1 MAHLSAQELIQLEFA
16 LSKRHSELLDD
27 INRVLLD
34 SSGAEFID
42 NITDFLEQD
51 DASIEHL
58 VTGITLEEIRK
69 YVNELRAIEKAKTR
83 LDNNSFGLCKDCAH
97 AISFNHLLQA
107 PTTLRCDTCSHA
119 TNSIKKVG

>member
-1 MAHLSAQELIQLEFA
+1 MTHLSAQELIQLEFA

-27 INRVLLD
+27 ISHVLMD

-42 NITDFLEQD
+42 NINEFLEQD
-51 DASIEHL
+51 DTSIEHL

-69 YVNELRAIEKAKTR
+69 YVNELRAIEKAKSR
-83 LDNNSFGLCKDCAH
+83 LDNNTYGLCKDCAQ

-107 PTTLRCDTCSHA
+107 PTTLRCDTCLHA
-119 TNSIKKVG
+119 TNTLKKAG

>member
-1 MAHLSAQELIQLEFA
+1 MAHLSARELIQLEFA

-27 INRVLLD
+27 INRVLMD

-42 NITDFLEQD
+42 NINDFLEQD

-83 LDNNSFGLCKDCAH
+83 LDNDTFGLCKDCAQE
-97 AISFNHLLQA
+97 ISVNHLLQA
-107 PTTLRCDTCSHA
+107 PTTLRCDSCIHA
-119 TNSIKKVG
+119 TNTMKKAG